1 MINILFQDKSI
12 IVCEKPIGVLSER
25 GQNTREKC
33 MPNILEKLTK
43 TYRIDVVHRLDK
55 AVGGLMVFSKNAK
68 ASAGLSGA
76 IASHKMKKEYL
87 AVVAGCPEK
96 KEGQWRAFLF
106 RDKLKNKSFV
116 VKKLRTGAKEAILDY
131 QVLDTIEVKGEV
143 VSLLRISLQTGRT
156 HQIRVQ
162 CASRKMPLLGDEK
175 YGSRIHTKNIA
186 LWSNRLAFDHPVNK
200 NSIDITL
207 EPPKTEPW
215 IWFNKN

>member
-25 GQNTREKC
+25 GQNSQEKC

-87 AVVAGCPEK
+87 AVVAGCPDK
-96 KEGQWRAFLF
+96 KEGQWRDFLF

-131 QVLDTIEVKGEV
+131 QVLDTIEVKGEA